1 MSVEVSLAPFN
12 PTGEMGLQ
20 VAIDLLQLSRDDILF
35 DLGCGDAR
43 FLLKAAKK
51 VEGLHCT
58 GIEIDEN
65 FANRALQNIEK
76 ESNDIQGRIRIIL
89 QDVAMCEE
97 LIVSEAT
104 AVFLYLVPA
113 GIKTILPIL
122 EKVRQK
128 SNCRIISYLFSVPEW
143 EPDEI
148 GRGKANL
155 PLFLYRSKC

>member
-1 MSVEVSLAPFN
+1 
-12 PTGEMGLQ
+12 
-20 VAIDLLQLSRDDILF
+20 
-35 DLGCGDAR
+35 
-43 FLLKAAKK
+43 
-51 VEGLHCT
+51 
-58 GIEIDEN
+58 
-65 FANRALQNIEK
+65 
-76 ESNDIQGRIRIIL
+76 
-89 QDVAMCEE
+89 MCEE

-128 SNCRIISYLFSVPEW
+128 SNRRIVSYLFSVPEW